1 MLPKL
6 IVCGTDMGDA
16 VPRIIVC
23 EPLKKSDLEPFHKS
37 SLRKDVP
44 VSKKKKTRN
53 FGQTVLANFNP
64 LMTPPWMLFNRI
76 FKTS

>member
-1 MLPKL
+1 MTPEPEKPKRPSQFEDSFCEEMLPKL

-37 SLRKDVP
+37 SLRNDVP
-44 VSKKKKTRN
+44 VSEKT
-53 FGQTVLANFNP
+53 QK
-64 LMTPPWMLFNRI
+64 
-76 FKTS
+76 FKQSV